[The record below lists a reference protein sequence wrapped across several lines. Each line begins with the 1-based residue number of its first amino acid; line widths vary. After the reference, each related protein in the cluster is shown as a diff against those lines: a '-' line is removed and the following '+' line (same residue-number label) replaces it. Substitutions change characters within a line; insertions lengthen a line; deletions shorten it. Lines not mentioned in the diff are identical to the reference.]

1 MAEFSFR
8 YDGSYK
14 FAPGK
19 RWGFFPAGSLG
30 WRISEED
37 FFKESLPMFDNFKIR
52 GSYGKVGDEGDF
64 AAYQYLTGYTYPSGN
79 YVLGSGGLTNGAKDK
94 GMPNTL
100 SVNLYHKRISI
111 LIKHKDLKLCWDTVK
126 LLETLHTM

>member
-1 MAEFSFR
+1 MLLPVNIWQNSVS
-8 YDGSYK
+8 DMTVPNK

-19 RWGFFPAGSLG
+19 RWGLFPAGSLG

-37 FFKESLPMFDNFKIR
+37 FFKESLPMLDDFKIR

-79 YVLGSGGLTNGAKDK
+79 YVLGIRRTF
-94 GMPNTL
+94 
-100 SVNLYHKRISI
+100 KRRLKIKEC
-111 LIKHKDLKLCWDTVK
+111 LIQT
-126 LLETLHTM
+126 